1 MIHYTQICLLKKSHK
16 KGQVVDSYTLKA
28 DLSSAVNLKVKNV
41 LTNIDTGTIDVE
53 EMVEIVGNL
62 YEMEGVS
69 KVGIDD
75 AIVDTNNLS
84 SKDTAMDRATTVFKM
99 LDVNADGELNED
111 EFVYGCI
118 EDQNLINL
126 LNSGNKSDRRL
137 SLSGEM

>member
-1 MIHYTQICLLKKSHK
+1 MIIYKYFL
-16 KGQVVDSYTLKA
+16 YE
-28 DLSSAVNLKVKNV
+28 
-41 LTNIDTGTIDVE
+41 TGTIDVE
-53 EMVEIVGNL
+53 EMVEIVGNM

-75 AIVDTNNLS
+75 EIVDTNNLS
-84 SKDTAMDRATTVFKM
+84 TKDTAMERATAVFKM

-111 EFVYGCI
+111 EFVDGCI

-126 LNSGNKSDRRL
+126 LNSGKESDRRL

>member
-1 MIHYTQICLLKKSHK
+1 LESFVEFTGSFQ
-16 KGQVVDSYTLKA
+16 
-28 DLSSAVNLKVKNV
+28 SS
-41 LTNIDTGTIDVE
+41 IYDTGSIDVE

-84 SKDTAMDRATTVFKM
+84 SKDTAMERATTVFKM

-111 EFVYGCI
+111 EFVDGCLRD
-118 EDQNLINL
+118 ENLINT
-126 LNSGNKSDRRL
+126 LNSGKESDR
-137 SLSGEM
+137 SISGDM